1 MTELNFQKEL
11 MLTKEINQKNVC
23 FVIIGIF
30 YKKTL
35 SYGPYLCDGCHTM
48 TQKSIDSKNIDIV
61 YFNRNAYNSH
71 AGYLKKK
78 NDEKYLNLDSTKEY
92 ESVWSEVKRLE
103 KLRD

>member
-1 MTELNFQKEL
+1 

-30 YKKTL
+30 YKKNF
-35 SYGPYLCDGCHTM
+35 SYGPYLCDGCHNM
-48 TQKSIDSKNIDIV
+48 TEKSIDSKNIDIV

-78 NDEKYLNLDSTKEY
+78 KNDEKYLNLDSTKEY
-92 ESVWSEVKRLE
+92 ESVWSEVKPEIKRINGGE
-103 KLRD
+103 